1 MEKINNA
8 PLKDYTTYKLK
19 GNVKAI
25 YFPKNIDELKEVIK
39 SNKKYK
45 IIGNGSNLIISSKYD
60 GVLIKLKNFD
70 KLIFDDNKVIVGAGY
85 MLSNLNTKCM
95 EEGLTGLEF
104 TFGIPA
110 TIGGA
115 IYQNAGAFGFN
126 ISELVSNVS
135 ALDESFNIVN
145 LSNKD
150 ILFGYRDSIFK
161 HKNYIIL
168 EVTLNL
174 KKETSK
180 TIKENMFKYIN
191 LRKEKQPLEYPSAG
205 STFKNPIG
213 HSAGFLIEKSNL
225 KGYSVNDA
233 FVSDKH
239 ANFII
244 NKGEASGDDI
254 IKLIKVIKKKVKEDS
269 NISLELE
276 QEILE

>member
-19 GNVKAI
+19 GNVKTI

-45 IIGNGSNLIISSKYD
+45 IIGNGSNLIIKSKYD

-70 KLIFDDNKVIVGAGY
+70 KLIFDDTKVVVGAGY

-115 IYQNAGAFGFN
+115 IYQNVGAFGSN
-126 ISELVSNVS
+126 MSELVSHVL
-135 ALDESFNIVN
+135 ALDEYFNIVN

-180 TIKENMFKYIN
+180 IVRENMLKYIS

-205 STFKNPIG
+205 STFKNPIDI
-213 HSAGFLIEKSNL
+213 SAGALIEKSGL
-225 KGYSVNDA
+225 KGYNVGGA
-233 FVSDKH
+233 FVSNKH

-244 NKGEASGDDI
+244 NKGNASGEDI
-254 IKLIKVIKKKVKEDS
+254 INLVEIIQKKVNENS
-269 NISLELE
+269 GILLELE
-276 QEILE
+276 QEIIE

>member
-19 GNVKAI
+19 GNVKTI

-45 IIGNGSNLIISSKYD
+45 IIGNGSNLIIKSKYD

-70 KLIFDDNKVIVGAGY
+70 KLIFDDTKVVVGAGY

-115 IYQNAGAFGFN
+115 IYQNVGAFGSN
-126 ISELVSNVS
+126 MSELVSHVL
-135 ALDESFNIVN
+135 ALDEYFNIVN

-180 TIKENMFKYIN
+180 IVRENMLKYIS

-205 STFKNPIG
+205 STFKNPIDI
-213 HSAGFLIEKSNL
+213 SAGALIEKSGL
-225 KGYSVNDA
+225 KGYNVGGA
-233 FVSDKH
+233 FVSNKH

-244 NKGEASGDDI
+244 NKGNASGEDI
-254 IKLIKVIKKKVKEDS
+254 ISLVEIIQKKVNENS
-269 NISLELE
+269 GILLELE
-276 QEILE
+276 QEIIE

>member
-1 MEKINNA
+1 
-8 PLKDYTTYKLK
+8 
-19 GNVKAI
+19 
-25 YFPKNIDELKEVIK
+25 
-39 SNKKYK
+39 
-45 IIGNGSNLIISSKYD
+45 
-60 GVLIKLKNFD
+60 
-70 KLIFDDNKVIVGAGY
+70 
-85 MLSNLNTKCM
+85 M

-115 IYQNAGAFGFN
+115 IYQNVGAFGSN
-126 ISELVSNVS
+126 MSELVSHVL
-135 ALDESFNIVN
+135 ALDEYFNIVN

-180 TIKENMFKYIN
+180 IVRENMLKYIS

-205 STFKNPIG
+205 STFKNPIDI
-213 HSAGFLIEKSNL
+213 SAGALIEKSGL
-225 KGYSVNDA
+225 KGYNVGGA
-233 FVSDKH
+233 FVSNKH

-244 NKGEASGDDI
+244 NKGNASGEDI
-254 IKLIKVIKKKVKEDS
+254 ISLVEIIQKKVNENS
-269 NISLELE
+269 GILLELE
-276 QEILE
+276 QEIIE

>member
-95 EEGLTGLEF
+95 EECLTGLEF

-135 ALDESFNIVN
+135 ALDENFNIVN

-180 TIKENMFKYIN
+180 TIKENMLKYIN

-254 IKLIKVIKKKVKEDS
+254 IKLIKIIKKKVKEDS

>member
-45 IIGNGSNLIISSKYD
+45 IIGNGSNLIIKSKYD

-70 KLIFDDNKVIVGAGY
+70 KLIFDDTKVVVGAGY

-115 IYQNAGAFGFN
+115 IYQNVGAFGSN
-126 ISELVSNVS
+126 MSELVSHVL
-135 ALDESFNIVN
+135 ALDEYFNIVN

-180 TIKENMFKYIN
+180 IVRENMLKYIS

-205 STFKNPIG
+205 STFKNPIDI
-213 HSAGFLIEKSNL
+213 SAGALIEKSGL
-225 KGYSVNDA
+225 KGYNVGGA
-233 FVSDKH
+233 FVSNKH

-244 NKGEASGDDI
+244 NKGNASGEDI
-254 IKLIKVIKKKVKEDS
+254 ISLVEIIQKKVNENS
-269 NISLELE
+269 GILLELE
-276 QEILE
+276 QEIIE

>member
-95 EEGLTGLEF
+95 EKGLTGLEF
-104 TFGIPA
+104 TSGIPA

-135 ALDESFNIVN
+135 ALDENFNIVN

-180 TIKENMFKYIN
+180 TIKENMLKYIN

-254 IKLIKVIKKKVKEDS
+254 IKLIKIIKKKVKEDS

>member
-45 IIGNGSNLIISSKYD
+45 IIGNGSNLIIKSKYD

-70 KLIFDDNKVIVGAGY
+70 KLIFDDTKVVVGAGY

-115 IYQNAGAFGFN
+115 IYQNVGAFGSN
-126 ISELVSNVS
+126 MSELVSHVL
-135 ALDESFNIVN
+135 ALDEYFNIVN

-180 TIKENMFKYIN
+180 IVRENMLKYIS

-205 STFKNPIG
+205 STFKNPIDI
-213 HSAGFLIEKSNL
+213 SAGALIEKSGL
-225 KGYSVNDA
+225 KGYNVGGA
-233 FVSDKH
+233 FVSNKH

-244 NKGEASGDDI
+244 NKGNASGEDI
-254 IKLIKVIKKKVKEDS
+254 INLVEIIQKKVNENS
-269 NISLELE
+269 GILLELE
-276 QEILE
+276 QEIIE